1 MKASVRGRPEWEMR
15 AGQSDDVGREGN
27 RGEFERGAG
36 QGPGQGGQAWAAWAG
51 VGKRDVSPKSI
62 QLIAGC

>member
-27 RGEFERGAG
+27 RGNLSGELGRGLGRVGRRGQRGQRG
-36 QGPGQGGQAWAAWAG
+36 QGS
-51 VGKRDVSPKSI
+51 GKEMSALNPSS
-62 QLIAGC
+62 